1 MGRNVV
7 NFPKPYRPPPDET
20 GEIVGYCEPP
30 IRRSPL
36 RNAARGAVR
45 GFAYLLFLI
54 LLWIRTPIQFVLRL
68 LVAAGMITGVVVW
81 LSSGYAKRTEFMMIG
96 FGLSFGAFFLSFC
109 YDQVLYSLS
118 PVPLFLN

>member
-1 MGRNVV
+1 MNTVV
-7 NFPKPYRPPPDET
+7 DFPKPYRSPPDEA
-20 GEIVGYCEPP
+20 GEIVGYSEPP
-30 IRRSPL
+30 YIVRSPL

-68 LVAAGMITGVVVW
+68 LVAAGMITGVVLW
-81 LSSGYAKRTEFMMIG
+81 LSSGYAKRTEFMWIG

>member
-1 MGRNVV
+1 MSRNVV
-7 NFPKPYRPPPDET
+7 NFPKPYRSPPDEA
-20 GEIVGYCEPP
+20 GEIVGYGDPP
-30 IRRSPL
+30 VRRSPL

-68 LVAAGMITGVVVW
+68 LVAAGMLTGILLW
-81 LSSGYAKRTEFMMIG
+81 LGGGYPKLMAIG

-109 YDQVLYSLS
+109 YDQILYSLS